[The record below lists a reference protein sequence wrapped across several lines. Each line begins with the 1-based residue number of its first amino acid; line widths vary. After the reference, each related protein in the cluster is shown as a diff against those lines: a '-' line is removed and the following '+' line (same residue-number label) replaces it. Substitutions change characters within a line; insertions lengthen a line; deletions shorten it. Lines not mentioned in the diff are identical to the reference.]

1 MAIDLKLAD
10 ATNDIYLVD
19 KDLVLTSSVAELL
32 RQRLLVTFRTFV
44 GEWYLD
50 TGFGAYNIEFFTNKG
65 ITKEIADAYFLDIIL
80 EYEEV
85 EEVLSFSST
94 FDKATRAYSLIFNV
108 RTIEGDGT
116 FEINFTQADALIQY
130 PEPTDIAEVALC
142 DFVTADTTNDF
153 YILLNID
160 IPLTIPWL

>member
-1 MAIDLKLAD
+1 MIDLRLAD

-19 KDLVLTSSVAELL
+19 KDLVLTSSIGELL

-50 TGFGAYNIEFFTNKG
+50 TSFGAYDVQFFTNKG

-80 EYEEV
+80 SYEEV
-85 EEVLSFSST
+85 DEVLSFTSSFNKT
-94 FDKATRAYSLIFNV
+94 TRAYSLIFNV

-130 PEPTDIAEVALC
+130 PESPSIAEVTTC
-142 DFVTADTTNDF
+142 DFIDTEDANNF

-160 IPLTIPWL
+160 IPLTIPWD